1 MGYQQ
6 TRQLRV
12 APIGGQERVPEGQR
26 DGLPLWETVFI
37 LAASLN
43 YWTDLLRL
51 AFPGVDSASV
61 AFRAIHF
68 AFYGGFA
75 VLLVRRLAAL
85 GDMLQRLPVLVAFLL
100 LPLMS
105 VLWSVNSA
113 ETMTRAIALL
123 GSSLYALYLA
133 AQLRPLLVLRLL
145 AWTAAIAAAISLI
158 LIFAFPS
165 IGLMSEGEYVN
176 VWSGA
181 FVHKNGLGQM
191 TALGAIISIIVLLS
205 DGVRRS
211 PTVVAGLGLNLF
223 LLAGSRSL
231 TSQLV
236 FLACVV
242 LIFTLGRCLRFVVR
256 WSGLLALLSAPLL
269 IVLLATASLDH
280 VLWLLSSTGK
290 DASMSSRVPLWQI
303 LIGYIDDHFWL
314 GWGYE
319 AFFTDANFAIRVIEA
334 KLHFKPYYSHNGYIE
349 LWLALGAVGFAMMLA
364 LFARFALLAVLKL
377 YGDDRNPLY
386 LLCFVYVPVF
396 LIQNTAEVTI
406 LQRNSMSW
414 CLFVLLYALLVRE
427 AHSSARSA
435 QETQHT
441 QAPLVKKRWR
451 LDVA

>member
-1 MGYQQ
+1 MQQ
-6 TRQLRV
+6 RLPTADHQ
-12 APIGGQERVPEGQR
+12 QSVPDGQR
-26 DGLPLWETVFI
+26 ETLALWETVYI

-51 AFPGVDSASV
+51 TFPGVDSASV
-61 AFRAIHF
+61 AFRVVHF

-75 VLLVRRLAAL
+75 MLLMRRPAVF
-85 GDMLQRLPVLVAFLL
+85 GDMLRQLPLLVAFLV
-100 LPLMS
+100 LPLVS
-105 VLWSVNSA
+105 VLWSVNA
-113 ETMTRAIALL
+113 PETMTRAIALL

-145 AWTAAIAAAISLI
+145 AWTAALAAAISLV

-191 TALGAIISIIVLLS
+191 TALGGIISIIVLLA
-205 DGVRRS
+205 DGVRRN
-211 PTVVAGLGLNLF
+211 PIVVCGLALNLF

-236 FLACVV
+236 FLACVA
-242 LIFTLGRCLRFVVR
+242 LIFTLGQCLRFVVR
-256 WSGLLALLSAPLL
+256 WWVPLALVSAPLVVGL
-269 IVLLATASLDH
+269 VATATPDH
-280 VLWLLSSTGK
+280 LLWVLSSTGK
-290 DASMSSRVPLWQI
+290 DATMSSRVPLWQI
-303 LIGYIDDHFWL
+303 LIGFIDDHFWL

-349 LWLALGAVGFAMMLA
+349 LWLALGAVGMVMILL
-364 LFARFALLAVLKL
+364 LFGRFAVLAVRRL
-377 YGDDRNPLY
+377 YADDRNPLF

-427 AHSSARSA
+427 AGRAKR
-435 QETQHT
+435 
-441 QAPLVKKRWR
+441 PLSGRLQTPAALLKNRFR

>member
-1 MGYQQ
+1 VRQQ
-6 TRQLRV
+6 LSRRWPPTGLQGHE
-12 APIGGQERVPEGQR
+12 PNGQR
-26 DGLPLWETVFI
+26 DALALWETLFI

-51 AFPGVDSASV
+51 AFPGVDSTSV

-68 AFYGGFA
+68 AFYAGFA
-75 VLLVRRLAAL
+75 GLIARRLADFAAL
-85 GDMLQRLPVLVAFLL
+85 VRQVPLLIAFLL
-100 LPLMS
+100 LPLLS
-105 VLWSVNSA
+105 ALWSVNAA
-113 ETMTRAIALL
+113 ETTTRAIALL
-123 GSSLYALYLA
+123 GCSLYALYLA

-145 AWTAAIAAAISLI
+145 AWTAALAAGISI
-158 LIFAFPS
+158 VLIFAFPS

-181 FVHKNGLGQM
+181 FIHKNGLGQM
-191 TALGAIISIIVLLS
+191 TALGAIISIVLLLAE
-205 DGVRRS
+205 GARRH
-211 PTVVAGLGLNLF
+211 PVVVLGLAMNLF

-231 TSQLV
+231 TSQVV

-256 WSGLLALLSAPLL
+256 WSVPLALACAPLV
-269 IVLLATASLDH
+269 IAVMATASLDH
-280 VLWLLSSTGK
+280 LLWLLSSTGK
-290 DASMSSRVPLWQI
+290 DATMSARVPLWQI
-303 LIGYIDDHFWL
+303 LVGYIDDRFWL

-349 LWLALGAVGFAMMLA
+349 LWLALGAVGVVML
-364 LFARFALLAVLKL
+364 LFLFCRFAWLAARQL
-377 YGDDRNPLY
+377 YADDQNPLF

-414 CLFVLLYALLVRE
+414 CLFVLLFGLLVRE
-427 AHSSARSA
+427 TRRAANPVRRSLHSL
-435 QETQHT
+435 
-441 QAPLVKKRWR
+441 APLTERR
-451 LDVA
+451 RQIEVA